1 MPWQSLPR
9 QEPVVHGM
17 RKWTDDELLALDPDG
32 PLDHLLI
39 GFESAYRMI
48 RPEKTIIIGSRE
60 MTVIEAMRI
69 EREEK
74 IGMFRQRIRELQAAR
89 AAARAAVEE
98 SADLKAAAVQG
109 KHRVALTDA
118 LEVYQE
124 WASQMREAN
133 LALAQ
138 AQQQKSDLRS
148 SEASIATLKKSLVD
162 AEASIEA
169 NRIRL
174 EQIQAQEPEFLRP
187 LEEVLT
193 RAQQEFSFRKGNE
206 YTRRLAANRAILQ
219 GMPWDRRALE
229 KQQIYNVDALASCF
243 LNVTRLEA
251 IGRDS
256 FASHPADRARELLEA
271 FKELEAEIG

>member
-187 LEEVLT
+187 LEDVLT

-229 KQQIYNVDALASCF
+229 KQQIYNVDALASFF

>member
-74 IGMFRQRIRELQAAR
+74 IGKFRQRIRELQAAR
-89 AAARAAVEE
+89 AAARATVEE

-187 LEEVLT
+187 LEDVLT

-229 KQQIYNVDALASCF
+229 RQQIYNVDALASCF
-243 LNVTRLEA
+243 LNVTRLEV

>member
-74 IGMFRQRIRELQAAR
+74 IGRFRQLIRELQAAR

-187 LEEVLT
+187 LEDVLT

-219 GMPWDRRALE
+219 GMPWDPRALE

>member
-187 LEEVLT
+187 LEDVLT

-256 FASHPADRARELLEA
+256 FASHPADRARELYDLR
-271 FKELEAEIG
+271 

>member
-74 IGMFRQRIRELQAAR
+74 IGRFRQLIRELQAAR

-187 LEEVLT
+187 LEDALT
-193 RAQQEFSFRKGNE
+193 PAQQEFSFRKGNE

-219 GMPWDRRALE
+219 GMPWDPRALE

>member
-74 IGMFRQRIRELQAAR
+74 IGRFRQLIRELQAAR

-187 LEEVLT
+187 LEDVLT

-219 GMPWDRRALE
+219 GMPWDPRALE
-229 KQQIYNVDALASCF
+229 KQQVYNVDALASCF